1 MIGNKVYIR
10 PECIDFVNPL
20 TGENSVNYKIWN
32 VQSTSEETTYHVSTL
47 PAPNKSW
54 FMPPGEV
61 ISSHR
66 CYTIECDGFV
76 IRNVR
81 ETFLMGLDEARDKK
95 IQQIID

>member
-1 MIGNKVYIR
+1 MLGNKVYIR
-10 PECIDFVNPL
+10 PEYIDFVNPL
-20 TGENSVNYKIWN
+20 TGDNSVNYKIWN
-32 VQSTSEETTYHVSTL
+32 VQSTTEET
-47 PAPNKSW
+47 PNKSW
-54 FMPPGEV
+54 FMSPGQV

-81 ETFLMGLDEARDKK
+81 ETFLMGLDEARNKK